1 MGETISRDEL
11 AREVADRLDADPAL
25 VMRRVVTGAGDAA
38 GAARAAGSSRRAAAS
53 PPARPISARER
64 RERALLSMSIRE
76 PSLGRDF
83 LARLSDEHLSSAAMR
98 RTRAWLGEHLDD
110 PLRGLPRDDD
120 ELLQIVTD
128 LKMSAEREPASR
140 EAMELNFLELDLRLV
155 EDRIAV
161 AERAGGPPPVELQ
174 RQRAELT
181 DRISG
186 REVVS
191 GA

>member
-1 MGETISRDEL
+1 
-11 AREVADRLDADPAL
+11 
-25 VMRRVVTGAGDAA
+25 
-38 GAARAAGSSRRAAAS
+38 
-53 PPARPISARER
+53 
-64 RERALLSMSIRE
+64 MSIRE